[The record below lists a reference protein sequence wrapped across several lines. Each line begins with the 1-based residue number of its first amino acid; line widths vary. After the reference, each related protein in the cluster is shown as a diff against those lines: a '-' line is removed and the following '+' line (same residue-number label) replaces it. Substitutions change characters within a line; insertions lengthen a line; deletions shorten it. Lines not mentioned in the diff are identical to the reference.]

1 MLKLLTGTRAL
12 AGMPN
17 AGARVPRATLTWH
30 SLSGRRGKEELRLRF
45 VIRISIINLYI
56 NINMSKEKRSR
67 EGEDSVC

>member
-17 AGARVPRATLTWH
+17 AGARVPRATLTWQ

-56 NINMSKEKRSR
+56 NINMGKEKRSR

>member
-45 VIRISIINLYI
+45 VIRIGINNLNI
-56 NINMSKEKRSR
+56 NIVMGKERRSR
-67 EGEDSVC
+67 GGEDNVF